1 MGDHHTWKQVL
12 DIISGSRNPVVV
24 VSATARTTR
33 ALLKAGREAASGK
46 LEEALAISGS
56 IKRRHRDIFEG
67 FLAPEAEKQIA
78 HLGFECINEQT
89 NTLQTLLTQ
98 IFECREFSAR
108 NQDAV
113 AATGEQISSY
123 LLALCGQS
131 VGINTVHADA
141 AAYIKTNADFGR
153 ATPHFNQIKTN
164 AAKLKAIVEEGK
176 IPVLGGFYG
185 QEPGGAITTL
195 GFEGSDYTASLLGAA
210 LEAKSIDIWTDVSGI
225 FTSDPRKIPEAKPI
239 PELSFDQATEMAYF
253 GAKVLHPS
261 TLQPAKEYGIP
272 VRVKNMFEPEHPGSL
287 IFKKEFQSE
296 KLIALSFKTD
306 MNIITVKAF
315 HSLMGFNFLKQVFEA
330 LEQQNLSVDVVNTTE
345 ATVSMALENTVRLNT
360 LIDELKKIGHVE
372 QKQQCG
378 LISLIGSSFFTGD
391 ALITYVFSVLKN
403 IDIEMISFSR
413 NKKNLNIIVDERI
426 LVETARAVHN
436 ACF

>member
-12 DIISGSRNPVVV
+12 DIISGTRNAVVV
-24 VSATARTTR
+24 VSATAQTTR

-46 LEEALAISGS
+46 LEDAFAISGS
-56 IKRRHRDIFEG
+56 INQRHRTILEG
-67 FLAPEAEKQIA
+67 FLSPEADSNFTK
-78 HLGFECINEQT
+78 LGLERIHDRT
-89 NTLQTLLTQ
+89 DALQNLLTQ
-98 IFECREFSAR
+98 ICEAGEFSPR

-113 AATGEQISSY
+113 AAIGEQISSY

-131 VGINTVHADA
+131 VGINTVHAEA
-141 AAYIKTNADFGR
+141 GSYIKTNADFGR
-153 ATPHFNQIKTN
+153 ATPDFNQIKTN
-164 AAKLKAIVEEGK
+164 AAKLKAIVEDHK
-176 IPVLGGFYG
+176 IPVLGGYYG

-210 LEAKSIDIWTDVSGI
+210 LNAKSIDIWTDVSGI

-239 PELSFDQATEMAYF
+239 PELSFEQATEMAYF

-261 TLQPAKEYGIP
+261 TLQPAKECGIP

-287 IFKKEFQSE
+287 IFEKEFQSE

-306 MNIITVKAF
+306 VDIITVKAF

-345 ATVSMALENTVRLNT
+345 ATVSMALENSVRLKP
-360 LIDELKKIGHVE
+360 LIAQLEKIGHVE
-372 QKQQCG
+372 QKRHCG
-378 LISLIGSSFFTGD
+378 LISLIGSYFYTGH
-391 ALITYVFSVLKN
+391 ALINHIFSVLEH

-413 NKKNLNIIVDERI
+413 DKKNLNIIVDERI